1 MASDGFIREV
11 DEELQRD
18 RMAMLW
24 KRFGPLIIALASF
37 VVLATAG
44 KVAWD
49 AWQARQLEQR
59 GAAFAQAEATL
70 NGNDPIAAAAE
81 FAALAGVQ
89 KGDSSAIARLR
100 EVEAKI
106 ASNDAAS
113 AVTILEQLAATD
125 DIDPVF
131 RDFAAVAA
139 AQRSVSEGQPDN
151 ARNLLATRVEPDSP
165 FHHSARELTA
175 IAALLA
181 GNVSDATELLLELQA
196 DTLTPADLRQRVQEL
211 LALLGVTGEGPA
223 SDEQATESAS

>member
-44 KVAWD
+44 NVAWD
-49 AWQARQLEQR
+49 AWQARQLEQQ

-70 NGNDPIAAAAE
+70 DGNDPIAAAAE

-100 EVEAKI
+100 ERG
-106 ASNDAAS
+106 S
-113 AVTILEQLAATD
+113 AIL
-125 DIDPVF
+125 
-131 RDFAAVAA
+131 
-139 AQRSVSEGQPDN
+139 
-151 ARNLLATRVEPDSP
+151 
-165 FHHSARELTA
+165 
-175 IAALLA
+175 
-181 GNVSDATELLLELQA
+181 
-196 DTLTPADLRQRVQEL
+196 
-211 LALLGVTGEGPA
+211 
-223 SDEQATESAS
+223 